1 MIFSRIL
8 FVTAILHTFSCS
20 PPDLNDPA
28 TLNEAKKE
36 AIPLSALTKE
46 FKYGMAWLFVEENNE
61 TFSGWVKETHPNQS
75 LKKLGYLKNGQRQG
89 LWIEWYENGL
99 KKSNIMWNLDRL
111 SGEYLIWYQNKKP
124 HVIGQTLD
132 GEMDGNWKEYYN
144 NGQLQAHSL
153 NNMGKCI
160 SKKIWKI
167 NGELCPESHVESGRG
182 QFVEYK
188 ENGEPLKIRI
198 VKDGVEID

>member
-1 MIFSRIL
+1 MMFSRIL

-89 LWIEWYENGL
+89 HWIEWYENGL

-111 SGEYLIWYQNKKP
+111 SGEYFIWYQNK
-124 HVIGQTLD
+124 
-132 GEMDGNWKEYYN
+132 
-144 NGQLQAHSL
+144 
-153 NNMGKCI
+153 
-160 SKKIWKI
+160 
-167 NGELCPESHVESGRG
+167 
-182 QFVEYK
+182 
-188 ENGEPLKIRI
+188 
-198 VKDGVEID
+198 

>member
-1 MIFSRIL
+1 MIFPRIL
-8 FVTAILHTFSCS
+8 FVTAILLTFSCS

-28 TLNEAKKE
+28 TLNEAKKK

-61 TFSGWVKETHPNQS
+61 TFSGWVKETHQNQS

-132 GEMDGNWKEYYN
+132 GEMDGEWKEYYS
-144 NGQLQAHSL
+144 NGQLQAHSFTDL
-153 NNMGKCI
+153 GKCV

-167 NGELCPESHVESGRG
+167 NGEICPESHVENGRG
-182 QFVEYK
+182 QFMEYK